1 MNCNEE
7 SVDRLNV
14 KSIFVFKLILLIRN
28 SCGHDFSS
36 LIVQSLIVQSL
47 IVQSLIV
54 QSLIVQSLIYPSK
67 IIVLNSMNHCNRVFI
82 RYVHVFLLLTIP

>member
-28 SCGHDFSS
+28 KHTRRNDINVT
-36 LIVQSLIVQSL
+36 LYIVH
-47 IVQSLIV
+47 
-54 QSLIVQSLIYPSK
+54 
-67 IIVLNSMNHCNRVFI
+67 N
-82 RYVHVFLLLTIP
+82 VHT